1 MNTQHKLSNQAVGSI
16 MLALQNAILEQN
28 DITQTLKDFVLI
40 DSADGLIVENPPCVK
55 FEETEEEIPIA

>member
-28 DITQTLKDFVLI
+28 DITQTLKDFILI
-40 DSADGLIVENPPCVK
+40 DSVDGLIVENPPSVK
-55 FEETEEEIPIA
+55 FEDKEEETPIA